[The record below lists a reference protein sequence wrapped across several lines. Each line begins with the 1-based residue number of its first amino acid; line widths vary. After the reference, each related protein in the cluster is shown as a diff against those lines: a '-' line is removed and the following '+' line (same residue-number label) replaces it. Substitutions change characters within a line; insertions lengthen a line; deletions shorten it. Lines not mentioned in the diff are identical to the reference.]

1 MYEIDQI
8 YELYGTRQKMYFIA
22 NKETWVN
29 AYVLTN
35 RPNVGGVSF
44 PEYVIYRGEQVRNFD
59 L

>member
-1 MYEIDQI
+1 
-8 YELYGTRQKMYFIA
+8 MYFIA

-44 PEYVIYRGEQVRNFD
+44 PEYVIYSGEQVRNFD
-59 L
+59 LYEFY